1 MALSVQKQTETEIAV
16 LQVQYQ
22 NIDQKVGDL
31 KTDLKELRDHIDTHM
46 EITNT
51 MIKDFQTDNKKQHDE
66 VNKKVF
72 NKSRVD
78 IRFSDKEGIGVQFD
92 SNEEA
97 EKYVNELV
105 NASTK
110 KFHVI
115 INK

>member
-66 VNKKVF
+66 VNKKV
-72 NKSRVD
+72 NALEKWRWMLM
-78 IRFSDKEGIGVQFD
+78 GAGVLAGALGWPAL
-92 SNEEA
+92 SN
-97 EKYVNELV
+97 LLGM
-105 NASTK
+105 
-110 KFHVI
+110 
-115 INK
+115 